1 MNKKIMKGLM
11 MLVLLVAGFLG
22 IHSNKVEAVS
32 NGFYGVRDTYLE
44 AGDSFS
50 TVQGINFY
58 ENGQKK
64 KFSVYLYKTKKGY
77 RKVSSSHYIN
87 TRVSGTYQL
96 RFESAN
102 GKYKAWKKV
111 IIRDTRKPYMSGV
124 SDISIAYGSK
134 FSTTKGIKGF
144 DLADGSRGYS
154 VFYNGKKVS
163 KKNYI
168 NTKKVGY
175 HKLRYEIQ
183 DKAGNKNTYYRNVYV
198 KPKPIK
204 TAKKSTV
211 KVKKSGRTHTIYPK
225 LNNDRGFWYDRYYYC
240 TKFYVHSLNGESLN
254 RFNKGDIVK
263 FYVEGKWYTYI
274 VYDKF
279 VCYGDKLQYRGV
291 PSGKNWY
298 APSRGRKM
306 ENDIADAPVAL
317 QTCNDNGYSTLKY
330 VLMKPYGNSK
340 TWRPS

>member
-1 MNKKIMKGLM
+1 MKKMIVKGM
-11 MLVLLVAGFLG
+11 MAVGVLLSLG
-22 IHSNKVEAVS
+22 LHSIKVEAKMAD
-32 NGFYGVRDTYLE
+32 GFCGVKDTYLE

-50 TVQGINFY
+50 TINGISYY

-64 KFSVYLYKTKKGY
+64 NFSVYLYKTKTGY
-77 RKVSSSHYIN
+77 KKVSSTHYIN
-87 TRVSGTYQL
+87 TKVSGKYQL

-111 IIRDTRKPYMSGV
+111 IIKDTKKPYLSGV
-124 SDISIAYGSK
+124 SDISINYGSK
-134 FSTTKGIKGF
+134 FSTTKNVKGF
-144 DLADGSRGYS
+144 DLADGKRGYS
-154 VFYNGKKVS
+154 VYYNEKKVS

-168 NTKKVGY
+168 STKKVGY
-175 HKLRYEIQ
+175 HKLRYEIS
-183 DKAGNKNTYYRNVYV
+183 DKAGNKNTYYRNIYV
-198 KPKPIK
+198 KPKTVK

-211 KVKKSGRTHTIYPK
+211 KVKNSGRVHTIYPK
-225 LNNDRGFWYDRYYYC
+225 LNSENGFWYNSYYYC

-274 VYDKF
+274 IYDKF
-279 VCYGDKLQYRGV
+279 ICYGDKSQYRGV

-298 APSRGRKM
+298 APTRGRSM
-306 ENDIADAPVAL
+306 EDTIANAPVAL

-340 TWRPS
+340 TWRPR

>member
-183 DKAGNKNTYYRNVYV
+183 DKAGNKN
-198 KPKPIK
+198 
-204 TAKKSTV
+204 
-211 KVKKSGRTHTIYPK
+211 
-225 LNNDRGFWYDRYYYC
+225 
-240 TKFYVHSLNGESLN
+240 
-254 RFNKGDIVK
+254 
-263 FYVEGKWYTYI
+263 
-274 VYDKF
+274 
-279 VCYGDKLQYRGV
+279 
-291 PSGKNWY
+291 
-298 APSRGRKM
+298 M
-306 ENDIADAPVAL
+306 
-317 QTCNDNGYSTLKY
+317 
-330 VLMKPYGNSK
+330 VLG
-340 TWRPS
+340 